1 MRRTTG
7 LSFGALNN
15 LLNRV
20 LQTVQFAVQRVLFFA
35 RQTAAML
42 GRHVTR
48 FLTHYIQPMM
58 ERFALWRRVKALA
71 YALINVMPKRV
82 DSPVH
87 LIHPMH
93 RFHMRIGARRCFL
106 DDIDL
111 ARRLDDTR
119 RERSRERHADQRAGK
134 TCFKRQH

>member
-1 MRRTTG
+1 MNRTTG
-7 LSFGALNN
+7 MSFGSSKC

-20 LQTVQFAVQRVLFFA
+20 LQSVQLAVQRVLFFT

-42 GRHVTR
+42 GSHVTR
-48 FLTHYIQPMM
+48 FLTHHIQPMM
-58 ERFALWRRVKALA
+58 VCLALWRRVKALA

-93 RFHMRIGARRCFL
+93 RFHTRIGAHRRFL

-119 RERSRERHADQRAGK
+119 RERSRERYANQRAGE